1 MFSTVRG
8 FLLLLLPLPLLSQAK
23 GPTLAPPRKIQVA
36 DGIYL
41 FITPPYSDVGLDG
54 NSVVIL
60 SDQGVLVFDAN
71 GTPAAA
77 TAVLEE
83 IRKLTPKP
91 VRYLVYSHWHWDHWY
106 GAEVYR
112 KAFPG
117 IQIISHEKTR
127 ELMMGPALAFNQP
140 GLDTQLPEHIDY
152 MAKLAADAAAKKPP
166 ADNAAALQ
174 QHVSVD
180 RWFLAQKRGVRHTFA
195 NVTFTDSLI
204 LHLGQREIHV
214 LHYDRAVTPGD
225 AFLYLP
231 NEKVLITGD
240 LLVNPITF
248 ALGCYPTG
256 WVKTL
261 ERMEA
266 LDAEVIVPG
275 HGEPL
280 KDKTLLRT
288 DLALYREL
296 IRRGADAK
304 SRGLDVEKARAEIEG
319 QDSVKTLQAAITGND
334 ENRNQLFDIYAVD
347 WFLHRVYQE
356 LDGPLTDEIAP
367 IPVHGG

>member
-8 FLLLLLPLPLLSQAK
+8 FLLLLLPLPLLAQA
-23 GPTLAPPRKIQVA
+23 PALTPPRKIQVA

-41 FITPPYSDVGLDG
+41 FVTPPYSDVGLDG

-77 TAVLEE
+77 SAVLGE

-152 MAKLAADAAAKKPP
+152 MAKLGRTRRPG
-166 ADNAAALQ
+166 NRRQ
-174 QHVSVD
+174 TTRRRSSST
-180 RWFLAQKRGVRHTFA
+180 LAWTVGFWLRSGGSSTPSP
-195 NVTFTDSLI
+195 TLPSPI
-204 LHLGQREIHV
+204 LLSSIW
-214 LHYDRAVTPGD
+214 A
-225 AFLYLP
+225 
-231 NEKVLITGD
+231 
-240 LLVNPITF
+240 
-248 ALGCYPTG
+248 
-256 WVKTL
+256 
-261 ERMEA
+261 
-266 LDAEVIVPG
+266 
-275 HGEPL
+275 
-280 KDKTLLRT
+280 
-288 DLALYREL
+288 
-296 IRRGADAK
+296 
-304 SRGLDVEKARAEIEG
+304 SAR
-319 QDSVKTLQAAITGND
+319 STSSTM
-334 ENRNQLFDIYAVD
+334 
-347 WFLHRVYQE
+347 
-356 LDGPLTDEIAP
+356 IAP
-367 IPVHGG
+367 LPPGTPFSTSPTRRS